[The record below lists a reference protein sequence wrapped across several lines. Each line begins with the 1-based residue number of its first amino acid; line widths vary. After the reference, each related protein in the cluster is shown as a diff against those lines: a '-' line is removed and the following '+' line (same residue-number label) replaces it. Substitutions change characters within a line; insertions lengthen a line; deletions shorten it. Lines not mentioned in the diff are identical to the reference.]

1 MTTLLTRGARRTA
14 LALLA
19 LSTGLSAC
27 DLNVSDPNSIAEE
40 EAFTTREGLLVV
52 ATGLET
58 QYKTQAL
65 SAYVLTTGITSR
77 ELAADNTFANL
88 LDLDLGGAGLAT
100 DNGNVAGY
108 FREMYQTISTATD
121 LIAGAEA
128 VTTLTPDQRG
138 RLAATGEFY
147 KAAALGAL
155 AVGFTEVALNTDRTA
170 PVPYVSRQRALTEAN
185 RLLASAEDR
194 LASGA
199 SADLLNRVRAYR
211 ARFELFA
218 GDFDA
223 ALAAAER
230 VDLAAPSLFGYQEG
244 ANNPLYQGI
253 SPVVGQPSFAVRD
266 GLGLRDTLP
275 GDGRIAYF
283 TEPDAD
289 VSVNGYP
296 IDTAT
301 GFIATSPREPL
312 PAFVP
317 AEMTLIRAEVLA
329 RRGDTSGAV
338 AAIDAVRTAT
348 ESPFGLAAGLEPY
361 AGPTDLQS
369 LLDEIYYNRS
379 TQLFLQGLRLEDARR
394 LGQGAPDT
402 ADPFQRTRNF
412 YPFPQQERLA
422 NPDTTPADPAL

>member
-1 MTTLLTRGARRTA
+1 MTTLLTRRARRTA
-14 LALLA
+14 LALLT
-19 LSTGLSAC
+19 LTVGLSAC

-128 VTTLTPDQRG
+128 VTTLTPAQRA

-170 PVPYVSRQRALTEAN
+170 PVPYVSRQRALEEATA
-185 RLLASAEDR
+185 LLASAETR
-194 LASGA
+194 LSGG
-199 SADLLNRVRAYR
+199 ADAGLLNRVRAYR

-218 GDFDA
+218 GNFDA
-223 ALAAAER
+223 ALDAAGR
-230 VDLAAPSLFGYQEG
+230 VDLAAPSLVDYQEG

-266 GLGLRDTLP
+266 ALGLRDTVA
-275 GDGRIAYF
+275 GDGRIDYF
-283 TEPDAD
+283 TAPNPDT
-289 VSVNGYP
+289 SVNGYP
-296 IDTAT
+296 IETAT
-301 GFIATSPREPL
+301 GFIATGPRTPL

-317 AEMTLIRAEVLA
+317 DEMVLIRAEVLA
-329 RRGDTSGAV
+329 RRGDTAGAV
-338 AAIDAVRTAT
+338 AAIDAVRTD
-348 ESPFGLAAGLEPY
+348 ESDPVGLAAGLGPY
-361 AGPTDLQS
+361 TGPTDLQS

-379 TQLFLQGLRLEDARR
+379 TELYLQGLRLEDARR
-394 LGQGAPDT
+394 LNQGAPET
-402 ADPFQRTRNF
+402 GDPFQRTRNF

-422 NPDTTPADPAL
+422 NPDTTPADPAI

>member
-19 LSTGLSAC
+19 LSVPLASC
-27 DLNVSDPNSIAEE
+27 DLSVPDPNSTTEDD
-40 EAFTTREGLLVV
+40 AFGTRAGLLVA

-58 QYKTQAL
+58 QYKTQSL

-88 LDLDLGGAGLAT
+88 LDLDLGGAGLSP

-128 VTTLTPDQRG
+128 TPNLAPELRA

-155 AVGFTEVALNTDRTA
+155 AVGFTDVALNTSRTA
-170 PVPYVSRQRALTEAN
+170 PVAYVSRQQALTEATA
-185 RLLASAEDR
+185 LLASAEAR
-194 LASGA
+194 LAGGA

-218 GDFDA
+218 GNDDD
-223 ALAAAER
+223 ALAAADR
-230 VDLAAPSLFGYQEG
+230 VSLTTPSVFAYQEG

-266 GLGLRDTLP
+266 GLGLRDTVA
-275 GDGRIAYF
+275 GDGRVAYF
-283 TEPDAD
+283 TDPNPDT
-289 VSVNGYP
+289 SVNDFP
-296 IDTAT
+296 IETAT
-301 GFIATSPREPL
+301 GYIATSPRTSL

-317 AEMTLIRAEVLA
+317 DEMLLIRAEVLA
-329 RRGDTSGAV
+329 RRGDAAGAV
-338 AAIDAVRTAT
+338 AAIDAVRTDT
-348 ESPFGLAAGLEPY
+348 EDPFGLAANIGPY
-361 AGPTDLQS
+361 TGPTDLQS

-379 TQLFLQGLRLEDARR
+379 TELFLQGLRLEDARR
-394 LGQGAPDT
+394 LNQGSPGTDT
-402 ADPFQRTRNF
+402 PFQRTRNF

-422 NPDTTPADPAL
+422 NPDTTPTDPAI